1 MPRRNPTTDERD
13 ENDDKKLDEI
23 ITKIFI
29 YYSFRNNDDF
39 YGGQKR
45 QETDLGLVQ
54 YWK

>member
-1 MPRRNPTTDERD
+1 MPRRNPTTD

-23 ITKIFI
+23 LTKIFI

-45 QETDLGLVQ
+45 QETDLGLVL
-54 YWK
+54 Y